1 MTSAHQ
7 MASRPPA
14 TNQAAVGIAAM
25 LTGRSGSSPSWDG
38 DRLQVVFY
46 PTHQDLARALSV
58 A

>member
-1 MTSAHQ
+1 